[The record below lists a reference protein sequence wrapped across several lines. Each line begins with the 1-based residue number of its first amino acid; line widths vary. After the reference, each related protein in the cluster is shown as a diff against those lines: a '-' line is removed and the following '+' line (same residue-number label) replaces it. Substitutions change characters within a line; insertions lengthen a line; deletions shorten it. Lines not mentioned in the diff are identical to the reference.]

1 MNILL
6 INHYA
11 GSPAMGME
19 FRPYYMAREWV
30 RGGHEVTIAA
40 ASFSHLRT
48 VNPGGASAMEE
59 EWLDGIRY
67 LWFRTPSYGG
77 NDLRRVRNMAAFV
90 SSLLFHHREILR
102 RARPGAV
109 IASSTYPLDIF
120 PAWLIARRA
129 GAKLVFEVHDLW
141 PLSPVELGGMSPL
154 HPFILVLQGAENFA
168 YRASERVVSMLPEAR
183 GHMEGHGME
192 RGKFVYIP
200 NGIDLGDWRG
210 DPEKI
215 PGEHG
220 RTLSRMR
227 GQGGLIVGYAG
238 AHGLANDLD
247 ALLDG
252 AEILREENLWFVL
265 VGQGPEK
272 EKLRGRCRS
281 RGLDRVVFLPP
292 VSRKAVPDLLAR
304 MDVLYLGLRREP
316 LFRFGVSPNK
326 LMDYMMSG
334 KPVVQAIEA
343 GNDLV
348 RDSGCGFTVPPGDAR
363 ALAGALRA
371 MAALPPG
378 ERERMGGRGRDY
390 VMARHHYGI
399 LGEAFLR
406 VLRPDGSGASDG
418 GDGRPAS

>member
-1 MNILL
+1 
-6 INHYA
+6 
-11 GSPAMGME
+11 ME
-19 FRPYYMAREWV
+19 R
-30 RGGHEVTIAA
+30 
-40 ASFSHLRT
+40 
-48 VNPGGASAMEE
+48 
-59 EWLDGIRY
+59 
-67 LWFRTPSYGG
+67 
-77 NDLRRVRNMAAFV
+77 
-90 SSLLFHHREILR
+90 
-102 RARPGAV
+102 
-109 IASSTYPLDIF
+109 
-120 PAWLIARRA
+120 
-129 GAKLVFEVHDLW
+129 
-141 PLSPVELGGMSPL
+141 
-154 HPFILVLQGAENFA
+154 
-168 YRASERVVSMLPEAR
+168 
-183 GHMEGHGME
+183 HGME
-192 RGKFVYIP
+192 RGKFAYIP

-215 PGEHG
+215 PGEHEKA
-220 RTLSRMR
+220 LSRMR
-227 GQGGLIVGYAG
+227 EEGGLIVGYAG
-238 AHGLANDLD
+238 AHGLANDLE

-252 AEILREENLWFVL
+252 AEILKEENLWFVL

-281 RGLDRVVFLPP
+281 RGLDRVVFLQP
-292 VSRKAVPDLLAR
+292 VSRKAIPDLLAR

-348 RDSGCGFTVPPGDAR
+348 GDSGCGFTVPPGDAR

-378 ERERMGGRGRDY
+378 ERERMGSRGRDY

-406 VLRPDGSGASDG
+406 VLRPDGSGAADDVDG
-418 GDGRPAS
+418 HPAS